1 MKKFLSI
8 AIALLALPTHAQ
20 NLTINDFEKIGFIKE
35 NQPLFQMVGAIDGWK
50 GKFKGN
56 QIEVY
61 LYESKSKIQ
70 RRGIRVSPRIH
81 TNDPTKSPS
90 KGLLV
95 GPIHMYFN
103 VWVMQRI

>member
-61 LYESKSKIQ
+61 LYESKSKIPANQ
-70 RRGIRVSPRIH
+70 LRTIIEKYSGTFCI
-81 TNDPTKSPS
+81 TKNSAILEYS
-90 KGLLV
+90 NGDFCALV
-95 GPIHMYFN
+95 TS
-103 VWVMQRI
+103 RLR